1 MSVLSQEDRL
11 VTTTVRLPR
20 VNLLPPEIAE
30 RATFQ
35 RIQAGLGMAV
45 LAAVGVVGLLYLS
58 ASHSVASAQ
67 GDLDTATSQA
77 SSLQQQSAK
86 YADVTATY
94 ARAAAAQATLRTAM
108 GGEIRYSQLLNDLSL
123 TVPSNVWLSSLA
135 YASTPPVAT
144 TATPVAGA
152 PVASTGVGT
161 LTATATAFSH
171 DDVAVWLESVAG
183 LKAYA
188 NPYFSTST
196 EGLLGT
202 RKIVTFSSTAVLTPA
217 ALSGRYTDPAGGR

>member
-11 VTTTVRLPR
+11 VTSTVRLPR

-35 RIQAGLGMAV
+35 RIQAGLGVAV

-58 ASHSVASAQ
+58 ASHSVSSAQ
-67 GDLDTATSQA
+67 GDLDAANSQA

-86 YADVTATY
+86 YANVTATY
-94 ARAAAAQATLRTAM
+94 ARAAAAQVTLRTAM

-135 YASTPPVAT
+135 YTSTPPVAS

-152 PVASTGVGT
+152 PVAATGVGT
-161 LTATATAFSH
+161 FTASATAFSH
-171 DDVAVWLESVAG
+171 DDVAVWLESIAG

-188 NPYFSTST
+188 SPYFSTST

-202 RKIVTFSSTAVLTPA
+202 RKAVTFTSTAVLTPA